1 MKVKIKISI
10 MVPDWLD
17 RICAW
22 PVLEYRK
29 RKYGYPF
36 RRIPLTDGKY
46 TIVDPPDY
54 YRFNSLDWCARK
66 CPSGVFYAVKF
77 NNTGVGPEIIAL
89 HRLIMGSPEGMLVD
103 HSNGAGLDNRT
114 ANLRLATRAQNCC
127 NKKKRKNTSSKYMGV
142 YYAKDTGK
150 WRAKIKHNKK
160 TFHLGRFVNEIDA
173 AKAYDQA
180 ALKYHKEFARLNF
193 PENRQNT

>member
-1 MKVKIKISI
+1 

-36 RRIPLTDGKY
+36 RKITLNDGKY
-46 TIVDPPDY
+46 TIVDAGDY
-54 YRFNSLDWCARK
+54 YILNSYDWYARKNQSGVYYAYRFND
-66 CPSGVFYAVKF
+66 SGE
-77 NNTGVGPEIIAL
+77 GPKIEAM
-89 HRLIMGSPEGMLVD
+89 HRVIMGSPKGKLID
-103 HSNGAGLDNRT
+103 HRNGVGLDNRRE
-114 ANLRLATRAQNCC
+114 NLRQATRIENCC
-127 NKKKRKNTSSKYMGV
+127 NKKKPKNTSSKYMGV